1 MRSTAATVGR
11 RETSQ
16 EEEEEEEEEGGREG
30 ERRRRSQLVFQQRVS
45 RVCVFVCDL
54 AACVAKFLRHTR
66 EQLVS
71 VRRAVAQRSP
81 SPWSP
86 TTRCP
91 CGA

>member
-1 MRSTAATVGR
+1 M
-11 RETSQ
+11 
-16 EEEEEEEEEGGREG
+16 
-30 ERRRRSQLVFQQRVS
+30 FQQRVS
-45 RVCVFVCDL
+45 RVCVFVCDP